1 MIPTLDLLRHH
12 GILSPLDDHFART
25 LGRIAGESGPEVLI
39 AAALAAR
46 WVREAHVCL
55 DLAALGNTV
64 PRGEDDGDALTEYA
78 FPEAG
83 AWAAAVAASPLT
95 RATTGVAPLV
105 VEGTRVYLRRY
116 HLHETELASRIMD
129 RAAARIDDVNK
140 DVLRAGLGRLFPAR
154 SDTPDW
160 QRVGAALALLR
171 RFMIIAGGPGTG
183 KTWTVTRILALLVEQ
198 SQSRG
203 TRVPRVLLL
212 APTGKAAARLRESV
226 REHREGLEVSPE
238 TRAAIADES
247 ATIHRALGAAPD
259 GTFRHGPE
267 RPLATDAVIVD
278 EASMVDLALMN
289 RLFAAVPAAARIV
302 LLGDRD
308 QLASVE
314 AGSVLCDMCGGAAA
328 ERGTCLSL
336 AAAAEVR
343 DVADDEVPARDDTVA
358 RGDAVALADSIVHLR
373 ESRRF
378 RSHPGIGALAIAIQ
392 EASAQ
397 AALAALRTTELPE
410 VTLVEPAGSLGHQVS
425 LLASDRYAACLE
437 AERPLEAFGRFRVLC
452 AHRRG
457 LDGAEAVNQAIE
469 RALAARELVSLDEP
483 YYVGRPLLV
492 TENDAATRLFNGDVG
507 LVVREETGS
516 KAALFTADDA
526 EPSKGDTRL
535 VALSRL
541 PRAETA
547 FAMTVHKSQGSE
559 FDEIVLVLPRKPS
572 PVLTRELLYTA
583 VTRARERVT
592 IVASPAIV
600 TQAIATPTR
609 RDSGLCARLW
619 PPMGSRR
626 SARSVRSR

>member
-1 MIPTLDLLRHH
+1 MIPTLDLLRRY
-12 GILSPLDDHFART
+12 GVLSPLDDHFARA
-25 LGRIAGESGPEVLI
+25 LGRIAGESRPEVLL
-39 AAALAAR
+39 AAAFAAR
-46 WVREAHVCL
+46 RIREAHVCL
-55 DLAALGNTV
+55 DLAALGSTA
-64 PRGEDDGDALTEYA
+64 PRVEDSGDALTDYA
-78 FPEAG
+78 FPDAD

-95 RATTGVAPLV
+95 RPATGVAPLV

-116 HLHETELASRIMD
+116 HLHETELARRIID
-129 RAAARIDDVNK
+129 RAGARVDDVDTN
-140 DVLRAGLGRLFPAR
+140 VLRAGLSRLFPAR
-154 SDTPDW
+154 SDAPDW

-171 RFMIIAGGPGTG
+171 RFTIVAGGPGTG

-198 SQSRG
+198 AMSRG
-203 TRVPRVLLL
+203 ARVPRVLLL

-226 REHREGLEVSPE
+226 RENREGLEVSPG

-267 RPLATDAVIVD
+267 RPLATDLVIVD

-314 AGSVLCDMCGGAAA
+314 AGSVLSDMCGGAVA
-328 ERGTCLSL
+328 ERRTCVSV

-343 DVADDEVPARDDTVA
+343 AVAGDEVPSRDGA
-358 RGDAVALADSIVHLR
+358 PPLADSIVHLR

-378 RSHPGIGALAIAIQ
+378 RDHPGIGTLATAIQ
-392 EASAQ
+392 EASVQ
-397 AALAALRTTELPE
+397 AALAALRTADLPE
-410 VTLVEPAGSLGHQVS
+410 VALVEPAGSLGRQLS
-425 LLASDRYAACLE
+425 ALASDRYAACLE
-437 AERPLEAFGRFRVLC
+437 AERRLEAFGRFRVLC

-457 LDGAEAVNQAIE
+457 LDGAEAMNLAIE

-492 TENDAATRLFNGDVG
+492 TENDPSTRLFNGDIG
-507 LVVREETGS
+507 LVVRDGTGV
-516 KAALFTADDA
+516 KAALFGADDA
-526 EPSKGDTRL
+526 EPGEGGSRL

-559 FDEIVLVLPRKPS
+559 FDEVVLVLPQKPS

-592 IVASPAIV
+592 IVASTDIV
-600 TQAIATPTR
+600 AQAIATPTR

-619 PPMGSRR
+619 PPTGSRR
-626 SARSVRSR
+626 SAPSARCR

>member
-25 LGRIAGESGPEVLI
+25 LGRMAGESRNEVLL
-39 AAALAAR
+39 AAAFAAR
-46 WVREAHVCL
+46 RVREAHVCL
-55 DLAALGNTV
+55 DLAALGNTA
-64 PRGEDDGDALTEYA
+64 PRVEDGGDALTEYA
-78 FPEAG
+78 FPDAG

-95 RATTGVAPLV
+95 RPTAGVAPLV

-116 HLHETELASRIMD
+116 HLHETELARRIID
-129 RAAARIDDVNK
+129 RVGARVGDVDT
-140 DVLRAGLGRLFPAR
+140 DVLRASLRRLFPAR
-154 SDTPDW
+154 SDEPDW
-160 QRVGAALALLR
+160 QRVGAALVLLR
-171 RFMIIAGGPGTG
+171 RFTIVAGGPGTG

-198 SQSRG
+198 ALSRG
-203 TRVPRVLLL
+203 ERVPRVLLL

-226 REHREGLEVSPE
+226 REHREGLEVSPD

-247 ATIHRALGAAPD
+247 ATIHRALGTSPD

-314 AGSVLCDMCGGAAA
+314 AGSVLSDICA
-328 ERGTCLSL
+328 EPRTCLSP

-343 DVADDEVPARDDTVA
+343 AVSGDEVPVRDDAT
-358 RGDAVALADSIVHLR
+358 ALADSIVHLR
-373 ESRRF
+373 DSRRF
-378 RSHPGIGALAIAIQ
+378 RDHPGIGALATAIQ
-392 EASAQ
+392 QASAQ
-397 AALAALRTTELPE
+397 AALAALRSPDFPE
-410 VTLVEPAGSLGHQVS
+410 VMLVEPASPLGRQVS
-425 LLASDRYAACLE
+425 ELASDRYAFCLE
-437 AERPLEAFGRFRVLC
+437 AESPLESFGRFRVLC

-457 LDGAEAVNQAIE
+457 LDGAEAINHAIE
-469 RALAARELVSLDEP
+469 RALAACELVSLDEP
-483 YYVGRPLLV
+483 YYIGRPLLV
-492 TENDAATRLFNGDVG
+492 TENDPSTRLFNGDIG
-507 LVVREETGS
+507 LVVRDGTGA
-516 KAALFTADDA
+516 KAALFAADDA
-526 EPSKGDTRL
+526 APSGGSSRL

-559 FDEIVLVLPRKPS
+559 FDEVVLVLPQKPS

-592 IVASPAIV
+592 IVASPDIV
-600 TQAIATPTR
+600 ACAIATPTR
-609 RDSGLCARLW
+609 RDSGLRARLW
-619 PPMGSRR
+619 RPMGSRR
-626 SARSVRSR
+626 SARSARSR

>member
-1 MIPTLDLLRHH
+1 
-12 GILSPLDDHFART
+12 
-25 LGRIAGESGPEVLI
+25 
-39 AAALAAR
+39 
-46 WVREAHVCL
+46 
-55 DLAALGNTV
+55 
-64 PRGEDDGDALTEYA
+64 
-78 FPEAG
+78 
-83 AWAAAVAASPLT
+83 
-95 RATTGVAPLV
+95 
-105 VEGTRVYLRRY
+105 
-116 HLHETELASRIMD
+116 
-129 RAAARIDDVNK
+129 
-140 DVLRAGLGRLFPAR
+140 LRAGLGRLFPAR
-154 SDTPDW
+154 SQAPDW

-171 RFMIIAGGPGTG
+171 RFTIIAGGPGTG

-226 REHREGLEVSPE
+226 REHRQGLGVSPE

-247 ATIHRALGAAPD
+247 ATIHRALGAAAD

-328 ERGTCLSL
+328 ERRTCLSL
-336 AAAAEVR
+336 AAAAEVL
-343 DVADDEVPARDDTVA
+343 DLAGDEVPARNGTTA
-358 RGDAVALADSIVHLR
+358 RSDAVTRNDVETLADSIVHLR

-378 RSHPGIGALAIAIQ
+378 RDHPGIGALATAIQ
-392 EASAQ
+392 EADAQ
-397 AALAALRTTELPE
+397 AALAALRTTDFPE
-410 VTLVEPAGSLGHQVS
+410 VTLVEPTGLLGHQVS
-425 LLASDRYAACLE
+425 LLASDRYGACLE
-437 AERPLEAFGRFRVLC
+437 AQRPLEAFGRFRVLC

-492 TENDAATRLFNGDVG
+492 TENDPSTRLFNGDVG
-507 LVVREETGS
+507 LVVREEPGS
-516 KAALFTADDA
+516 KAALFAADDA
-526 EPSKGDTRL
+526 EPSEGDTRL

-559 FDEIVLVLPRKPS
+559 FDEVVLVLPQKPS

-592 IVASPAIV
+592 IVASPDIV
-600 TQAIATPTR
+600 AQAIATPTR

-619 PPMGSRR
+619 PPMDSRR
-626 SARSVRSR
+626 SARSARSR

>member
-1 MIPTLDLLRHH
+1 MIPTLDLLRQH

-25 LGRIAGESGPEVLI
+25 LGRIAGESRPEVLV

-55 DLAALGNTV
+55 DLAALGNTT
-64 PRGEDDGDALTEYA
+64 PRIEEEGGALAEYA
-78 FPEAG
+78 YPAAD

-95 RATTGVAPLV
+95 RPTGGVAPLV

-116 HLHETELASRIMD
+116 HLHETELASRILE
-129 RAAARIDDVNK
+129 RASARADVDK
-140 DVLRAGLGRLFPAR
+140 DVLRAGLVRLFPVR
-154 SDTPDW
+154 SEAPEW

-171 RFMIIAGGPGTG
+171 RFTIIAGGPGTG

-198 SQSRG
+198 SKSRG
-203 TRVPRVLLL
+203 TRGPRVLLL

-226 REHREGLEVSPE
+226 REHREGLDVSPE
-238 TRAAIADES
+238 TRAAIVDES
-247 ATIHRALGAAPD
+247 ATIHRALGAGPD

-314 AGSVLCDMCGGAAA
+314 AGSVLSDLCGGAAA
-328 ERGTCLSL
+328 ERRTYLSL
-336 AAAAEVR
+336 GTAAEVR
-343 DVADDEVPARDDTVA
+343 DVSGDEIPARDDA
-358 RGDAVALADSIVHLR
+358 AALADSIVHLQG
-373 ESRRF
+373 SRRF
-378 RSHPGIGALAIAIQ
+378 RDHPGIGALATAIQ
-392 EASAQ
+392 EASTT
-397 AALAALRTTELPE
+397 AALAALQASDLPE
-410 VTLVEPAGSLGHQVS
+410 VTLVKPAGSLGHQVS
-425 LLASDRYAACLE
+425 LLASDRYAACLG
-437 AERPLEAFGRFRVLC
+437 AEKPLEAFGRFRVLC

-457 LDGAEAVNQAIE
+457 LDGAEAMNQAIE
-469 RALAARELVSLDEP
+469 QTLAARDLVSLDEP

-516 KAALFTADDA
+516 KAALFAADDA
-526 EPSKGDTRL
+526 EPSKGDARL

-559 FDEIVLVLPRKPS
+559 FDEVVLVLPQKPS

-592 IVASPAIV
+592 IVASPDIVAQAIV
-600 TQAIATPTR
+600 TPTR

-626 SARSVRSR
+626 SARSARSR